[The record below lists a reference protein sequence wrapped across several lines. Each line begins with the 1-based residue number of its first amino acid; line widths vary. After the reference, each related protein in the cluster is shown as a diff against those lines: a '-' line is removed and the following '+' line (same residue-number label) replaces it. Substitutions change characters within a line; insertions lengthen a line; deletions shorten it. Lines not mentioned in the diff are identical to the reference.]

1 MQIKLLLLT
10 FQFIAFVLFFFGLF
24 SFLVIS
30 DKVYNLLRMNRDDRL
45 CWYHKSLA
53 RDDAEDLLKHGE
65 WFCSP

>member
-1 MQIKLLLLT
+1 
-10 FQFIAFVLFFFGLF
+10 
-24 SFLVIS
+24 
-30 DKVYNLLRMNRDDRL
+30 MNRDDRL